1 MGAILPPDPVLLL
14 FAVFSR
20 YDEAFCWAEQR
31 VTQRFGP
38 LAAKS
43 PAFAF
48 VETDYY
54 DESMG
59 TGLRKQFWVVER
71 PFDPG
76 KLAELK
82 IEANAWEE
90 EYAAQSSHPEP
101 RPLNVDPGYV
111 TLGKLVL
118 ASTKDHAHRI
128 YLRDGIFAEITL
140 YYQHKQW
147 HATPWTF
154 PDYQREDYQQFFS
167 ECRAMILR
175 RRAEFQR

>member
-20 YDEAFCWAEQR
+20 HDAAFAWAERR
-31 VTQRFGP
+31 VVERFGP

-43 PAFAF
+43 AAFAF

-59 TGLRKQFWVVER
+59 TGLRKQFWAIQQ

-76 KLAELK
+76 ELAELK
-82 IEANAWEE
+82 IETNAWEQ
-90 EYAAQSSHPEP
+90 EYAASGTHDEP
-101 RPLNVDPGYV
+101 RPLNIDPGYL

-128 YLRDGIFAEITL
+128 YLRQGVYAEITL

-154 PDYQREDYQQFFS
+154 PDYQRADYQRFFS
-167 ECRAMILR
+167 ECRDTIRQR
-175 RRAEFQR
+175 RTEFQR